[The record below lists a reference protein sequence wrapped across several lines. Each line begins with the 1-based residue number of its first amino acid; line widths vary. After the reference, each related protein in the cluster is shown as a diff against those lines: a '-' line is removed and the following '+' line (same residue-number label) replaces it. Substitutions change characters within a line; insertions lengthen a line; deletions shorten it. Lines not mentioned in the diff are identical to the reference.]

1 MPSYRLAE
9 LASRFGAMLHG
20 DGERTIAGVGTLQE
34 AGPGQIAFLANPK
47 YRRYLANTNAAAVI
61 LREADAVAC
70 PVPALLAADP
80 YVLYARI
87 ATLFAPADA
96 VEPGVSDSAWLD
108 PTAQVDAGAQIA
120 PGAVVQAGAIVAAGA
135 YIGPN
140 CTVGVQA
147 RIGAG
152 SRLVANVSIG
162 YAVEL
167 GERVLVHPGAVIGAD
182 GFGLANYQGR
192 WLKVPQ
198 LGSVRIGDDCEI
210 GANTTIDRGALG
222 DTILEEGVKL
232 DNQIQI
238 AHNVHIGA
246 HTAIAGCTGIAGS
259 TRIGRAC
266 MIAGAVGIT
275 GHLEICDRV
284 TITSMTLVTHSITE
298 PGVYSGSL
306 PMDNAQIW
314 RKNSARYRQLDGM
327 ARRLAALE
335 KKLSRKPNDE

>member
-1 MPSYRLAE
+1 MAYRLAE
-9 LASRFGAMLHG
+9 LASRFGVALQG
-20 DGERTIAGVGTLQE
+20 DGARTITGVGTLQD

-47 YRRYLANTNAAAVI
+47 YRQYLANTKAEAVI
-61 LREADAVAC
+61 LREADASAC
-70 PVPALLAADP
+70 PVPVLLVADP

-87 ATLFAPADA
+87 AALFAPSDA
-96 VEPGVSDSAWLD
+96 VEPGVAAGAWVD
-108 PTAQVDAGAQIA
+108 PTAKVDASAQVA
-120 PGAVVQAGAIVAAGA
+120 SGAVVQAGAIVAAGA

-140 CTVGVQA
+140 CTVGAQA

-152 SRLVANVSIG
+152 SRLVANISIG
-162 YAVEL
+162 CAVVL
-167 GERVLVHPGAVIGAD
+167 GERVLVHPGVVIGAD
-182 GFGLANYQGR
+182 GFGLANDQGR

-238 AHNVHIGA
+238 AHNVYIGA

-284 TITSMTLVTHSITE
+284 TITAMTLVTHSITE

-306 PMDNAQIW
+306 PMDNAHTW
-314 RKNSARYRQLDGM
+314 RKNSARYRQLDDM

-335 KKLSRKPNDE
+335 KKLTRNQNDE